1 MFQLQKV
8 MKLNRQ
14 KENTREADKVDQQN
28 FNFDIQEV
36 EKEDLETEDN
46 FDLVLMDKYHYN
58 PIYNRLLKEE
68 KDPNDKIVKLYDNNK
83 KEIIF
88 PSGVKKEIYPDG
100 YYVVFFNNY
109 DIKQVIPSH
118 NHLRIRF
125 FLMVNVFI
133 ITIKTKL

>member
-1 MFQLQKV
+1 
-8 MKLNRQ
+8 
-14 KENTREADKVDQQN
+14 
-28 FNFDIQEV
+28 
-36 EKEDLETEDN
+36 
-46 FDLVLMDKYHYN
+46 MDKYHYN